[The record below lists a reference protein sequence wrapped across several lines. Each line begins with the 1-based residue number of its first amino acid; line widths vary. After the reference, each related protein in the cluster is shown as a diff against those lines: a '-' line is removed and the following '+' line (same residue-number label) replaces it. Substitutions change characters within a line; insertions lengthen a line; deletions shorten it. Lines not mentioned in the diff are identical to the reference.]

1 MISIRADGILFFIIN
16 PISGNGKAKKR
27 FPIIEEYLIEN
38 NIKYEKNFTEY
49 KGHAIILA
57 NQVKNRSDIKAVVAV
72 GGDGTLF
79 EVING
84 LFPSDVPIGYI
95 PNGTGNDYGRQMNI
109 SADPLLALQRIL
121 KYDIEKIDIGRIN
134 QNYFVN
140 VASMGFDAEVAKF
153 VNESDV
159 KSLFGKL
166 AYIIGAIKVLI
177 KFKPKKLKLT
187 VDNVEY
193 KYDNVWLIAI
203 ANNRYYGGGMLISP
217 NSINNDGLFDIC
229 IIKGLTKLKFLKLFT
244 SVFKGE
250 HVKYYPLVEF
260 IKGKDI
266 NIVSEDELII
276 QTDGE
281 ILTNINL
288 SFKNIN
294 QELYI
299 L

>member
-1 MISIRADGILFFIIN
+1 MNSIYTDGKFFFIIN

-27 FPIIEEYLIEN
+27 FPIIEEYLIKN
-38 NIKYEKNFTEY
+38 NIKYEKSYTEF
-49 KGHAIILA
+49 KGHASSIA
-57 NQVKNRSDIKAVVAV
+57 KQVKDRNDIKAVVAV

-84 LFPSDVPIGYI
+84 LYRSNIPVGYI

-109 SADPLLALQRIL
+109 STDPLLALQRIL
-121 KYDIEKIDIGRIN
+121 KYDIKKIDIGRIN
-134 QNYFVN
+134 QHYFVN
-140 VASMGFDAEVAKF
+140 VASMGFDAEVVKF
-153 VNESDV
+153 VNDSNV
-159 KSLFGKL
+159 KALFGKF
-166 AYIIGAIKVLI
+166 AYTIGAIKILI
-177 KFKPKKLKLT
+177 KFKPKQIKLT

-193 KYDNVWLIAI
+193 NYDNVWLIAV
-203 ANNRYYGGGMLISP
+203 ANNKYYGGGMLISP
-217 NSINNDGLFDIC
+217 DSLNNDGLFDIC

-250 HVKYYPLVEF
+250 HVKHYPLVEF
-260 IKGKDI
+260 IKGKELK
-266 NIVSEDELII
+266 IVPQDELII

-281 ILTNINL
+281 ILTKIDL
-288 SFKNIN
+288 SFENLN

>member
-1 MISIRADGILFFIIN
+1 MNSISPDILLFIVN

-27 FPIIEEYLIEN
+27 FPIIEEYLLKN
-38 NIKYEKNFTEY
+38 NVKYEKVFTEY
-49 KGHAIILA
+49 KGHATILA
-57 NQVKNRSDIKAVVAV
+57 EQAKNRSDLKAVVAV

-84 LFPSDVPIGYI
+84 LFRSTIPIGYI

-109 SADPLLALQRIL
+109 STDPILALQRVLEYNIT
-121 KYDIEKIDIGRIN
+121 KIDIGRIN
-134 QNYFVN
+134 HHYFVN

-153 VNESDV
+153 VNETKV
-159 KSLFGKL
+159 KLFVGKL
-166 AYIIGAIKVLI
+166 AYVIGAIKVLI
-177 KFKPKKLKLT
+177 KFKPKTIKIT

-193 KYDNVWLIAI
+193 NYDNVWLIAV
-203 ANNRYYGGGMLISP
+203 ANNKYYGGGMLISP
-217 NSINNDGLFDIC
+217 NSVNNDGLFDIC
-229 IIKGLTKLKFLKLFT
+229 IIKGLTKMKFLKLFS

-250 HVKYYPLVEF
+250 HVKHYPLVEF
-260 IKGKDI
+260 IKGKEI
-266 NIVSEDELII
+266 NIATDDELII

-281 ILTNINL
+281 ILTNIDL
-288 SFKNIN
+288 SFENIT